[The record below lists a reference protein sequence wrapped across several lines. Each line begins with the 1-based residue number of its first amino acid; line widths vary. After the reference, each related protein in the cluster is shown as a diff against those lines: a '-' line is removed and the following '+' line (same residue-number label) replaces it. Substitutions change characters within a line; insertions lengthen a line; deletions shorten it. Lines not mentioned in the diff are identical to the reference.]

1 MFAKCGKTQ
10 EQPGWLTFAR
20 PMGSLL
26 KHQAVER
33 LRASAGSVR
42 TEKDLPAYVDSY
54 LRAISKF
61 KAGMLL
67 INYIGMEI
75 SKRANLPMSELI
87 RSMATTTTFDPDT
100 ASVEETAMYAKVQ
113 KLLSEANFLSGE
125 AVKIKVEKLVDASV
139 MKPTRPGDVCYWR
152 EDDKCSWSTGKDVAI
167 VIKIGTEGHSDSAMC
182 ATPNSPSQH
191 QRGLP
196 RYIRF
201 ANLTLADNRGEDSEL
216 IDAEDGQ
223 ERQVPQTVSPRG
235 SRCQRERPRGWWPSR
250 GRPPAAESRRSASAP
265 CASTACR
272 PAAP

>member
-1 MFAKCGKTQ
+1 MSLRLQTMDQVGLLSIGECISVAQEAEDLLTTSALQASFRASLASSAGLNTHAK
-10 EQPGWLTFAR
+10 GWD
-20 PMGSLL
+20 
-26 KHQAVER
+26 QAVER

-125 AVKIKVEKLVDASV
+125 GVKIKVEKLVDASV

-152 EDDKCSWSTGKDVAI
+152 EDDKGSWSTGKDVAI

-196 RYIRF
+196 R
-201 ANLTLADNRGEDSEL
+201 
-216 IDAEDGQ
+216 
-223 ERQVPQTVSPRG
+223 
-235 SRCQRERPRGWWPSR
+235 
-250 GRPPAAESRRSASAP
+250 
-265 CASTACR
+265 
-272 PAAP
+272 